1 MRAITKTILLAALAA
16 FAGTMAPAAAQP
28 AAQGAYATV
37 IHPGDQLAVQ
47 VFGDT
52 TLTQN
57 VTVLGD
63 GTIEYPLVGRVQVAG
78 RTPQQA
84 AGVLSQ
90 HLLKYVRHPVVTI
103 AITQLAQPNVLVLG
117 DVKNPGKYQL
127 RSDGRLSDAIAA
139 AGGLVDSN
147 GAYPLARVSDPAG
160 KVTQVSLQDLLR
172 QGKVNLDESLSEGS
186 VVYVPGPIQMTVH
199 VTGAVDRPGDIQV
212 NEGDR
217 LAVAVAKAG
226 NSANA
231 QADLNHVR
239 VIRHDSKGQPRTME
253 VNLYQALQKGDESAD
268 VALQKD
274 DVIFVPQ
281 ARKKSDFLQSP
292 LIYLLTRLIP

>member
-1 MRAITKTILLAALAA
+1 MRAFKKTILLAALAA
-16 FAGTMAPAAAQP
+16 FAGTVSPAAAQP
-28 AAQGAYATV
+28 AAPGAYATV

-78 RTPQQA
+78 KTPQQA
-84 AGVLSQ
+84 SGVLSQ
-90 HLLKYVRHPVVTI
+90 RLLKYVRHPVVTI

-147 GAYPLARVSDPAG
+147 GAYPLARVSDPTG
-160 KVTQVSLQDLLR
+160 KITQVSLQNLLR
-172 QGKVNLDESLSEGS
+172 QGQVNLDESLSEGS

-239 VIRHDSKGQPRTME
+239 VIRRDSKGQPQTME
-253 VNLYQALQKGDESAD
+253 INLYKALQNGDESAD

>member
-1 MRAITKTILLAALAA
+1 MRAITKTILLTALAA
-16 FAGTMAPAAAQP
+16 FAGTMSPVVAQS
-28 AAQGAYATV
+28 AVQGAYATV

-63 GTIEYPLVGRVQVAG
+63 GTIEYPLVGRVQIAG
-78 RTPQQA
+78 KTPQQA

-90 HLLKYVRHPVVTI
+90 RLLKYVRHPVVTI

-147 GAYPLARVSDPAG
+147 GAYPLARVSDPTG
-160 KVTQVSLQDLLR
+160 KITQVSLQDLLR

-199 VTGAVDRPGDIQV
+199 VTGAVDRPGYIQV

-239 VIRHDSKGQPRTME
+239 VIRRDSKGQPQTME
-253 VNLYQALQKGDESAD
+253 INLYKALQNGDETAD

>member
-1 MRAITKTILLAALAA
+1 MRTTTKTILLAALAA
-16 FAGTMAPAAAQP
+16 FGGAMVPAAAQP

-63 GTIEYPLVGRVQVAG
+63 GTIEYPLVGRVQIAG
-78 RTPQQA
+78 KTPQQA

-90 HLLKYVRHPVVTI
+90 RLLKYVRHPVVTI

-117 DVKNPGKYQL
+117 NVKNPGKYQL

-139 AGGLVDSN
+139 AGGLVDTN
-147 GAYPLARVSDPAG
+147 GAFPLARVSDPAG

-239 VIRHDSKGQPRTME
+239 VIRHDSKGQQQTME

>member
-1 MRAITKTILLAALAA
+1 MRAMTKTILFAALAA
-16 FAGTMAPAAAQP
+16 FAGTMAPASAQP

-63 GTIEYPLVGRVQVAG
+63 GTIEYPLVGRVPIAG
-78 RTPQQA
+78 KTPQQA

-90 HLLKYVRHPVVTI
+90 RLLKYVRHPVVTI

-147 GAYPLARVSDPAG
+147 GAYPLARVSDPTG
-160 KVTQVSLQDLLR
+160 KITQVSLQDLLR

-186 VVYVPGPIQMTVH
+186 VVYVPGPVQMTVH

-239 VIRHDSKGQPRTME
+239 VIRHDSKGQPQTME

>member
-1 MRAITKTILLAALAA
+1 MRATTKTILLAALAA
-16 FAGTMAPAAAQP
+16 FAGTISPVAAQS
-28 AAQGAYATV
+28 AVQGAYATV

-63 GTIEYPLVGRVQVAG
+63 GTIEYPLVGRVQIAG
-78 RTPQQA
+78 KTPQQA

-90 HLLKYVRHPVVTI
+90 RLLKYVRHPVVTI

-147 GAYPLARVSDPAG
+147 GAYPLARVSDPTG
-160 KVTQVSLQDLLR
+160 KITQVSLQDLLR

-239 VIRHDSKGQPRTME
+239 VIRRDSKGQPQTME
-253 VNLYQALQKGDESAD
+253 INLYKALQNGDETSD

-281 ARKKSDFLQSP
+281 ARRKSDFLQSP